1 VSESS
6 WATSSWRGALAYA
19 ARELSAA
26 GVPSSR
32 VDVELLAAHV
42 LDLPR
47 SRLGGHLD
55 RRPQPVVLAEF
66 RELVGRR
73 ARRVPLQH
81 LLGTAPMGP
90 VEVAVGPGVFVPRL
104 ETEQLLDWGL
114 RALADVANPTVVD
127 LCTGSGA
134 LAAAVANS
142 RPDAEVHAVELDP
155 DALRWARRNLGEF
168 GERVRLVA
176 GDVTDPELL
185 PELHGRVDLVLAN
198 PPYVPEGTPVP
209 PEVAEHDPPRAVFA
223 GPDGLAVIRPMLVP
237 AVRLLRPGGSLA
249 IEHDDTHGTAAPTLL
264 AGHPELTDVVEHS
277 DLAGRARFVTAVRRS
292 EPTTREHLGG
302 RSAEPAGWVGTAST
316 SEQGADRAR
325 RRANKARVLDS
336 AP

>member
-1 VSESS
+1 VAATAGGDGIVSESAWDTS
-6 WATSSWRGALAYA
+6 SRDTSSWRTVLAEA
-19 ARELSAA
+19 ERVLAAA
-26 GVPSSR
+26 GVPSPW
-32 VDVELLAAHV
+32 VDAELLAAHV
-42 LDLPR
+42 LGLPR
-47 SRLGGHLD
+47 SRLRGHAD
-55 RRPQPVVLAEF
+55 RRPEPAALAEL

-114 RALADVANPTVVD
+114 RALADLAAPTVVD

-134 LAAAVANS
+134 LAAAVAAS

-155 DALRWARRNLGEF
+155 DALRWARRNLGGL

-176 GDVTDPELL
+176 GDVTDPALL

-209 PEVAEHDPPRAVFA
+209 LEVAEHDPPRAVFA
-223 GPDGLAVIRPMLVP
+223 GPDGLAVIRPMLVL

-264 AGHPELTDVVEHS
+264 ASHPELTDVVEHS
-277 DLAGRARFVTAVRRS
+277 DLAGRARFVTAVKRRS
-292 EPTTREHLGG
+292 
-302 RSAEPAGWVGTAST
+302 
-316 SEQGADRAR
+316 DNR
-325 RRANKARVLDS
+325 RRTA
-336 AP
+336 